1 MIGAV
6 VCFIC
11 CPILRMTFFMFCG
24 VPRLVGGYRG
34 EQYTADQGMPVKKHT
49 QVERMTDVK
58 GQSKRLAS

>member
-24 VPRLVGGYRG
+24 VPRLVGGIEESNTQEARG
-34 EQYTADQGMPVKKHT
+34 C
-49 QVERMTDVK
+49 
-58 GQSKRLAS
+58 L